1 VASKS
6 SYSEGEKGA
15 EIQDQLDVLDKLVDR
30 VRVLYEQYFMGMA
43 KQPPSQ
49 LHTDA
54 ERKVR
59 DLTQVQIRNTALRYR
74 FATITQKFGSY
85 NTYWRRTLREIE
97 QGRYLRDLSRIKR
110 NAMKHGDVI
119 PAEIL
124 AAMPKR
130 MQEMVERDR
139 LAAIA
144 IQARRAGRH
153 GAPGETAETGAPA
166 AVVRDPGSGF
176 RLDDLGDDPDL
187 LDAIAREA
195 EDAVERALRIKADT
209 RPPLGQPG
217 TWPPPVGGK
226 PNTTPP
232 PLAAARPVALPATTT
247 RLPTVAGV
255 PPAPGKAPPP
265 MPGAAGG
272 ARAAP
277 PPMPSRA
284 ARTSQG
290 PRTQRIART
299 DADTIP
305 TPMGAMTGDVPAPGA
320 GPRPAPPAARPGT
333 ETAAPP
339 PPPRLPAVPR
349 RAVVKAAEPPPG
361 MSEADTRALYAKFL
375 KARQIVGESNDG
387 MTYDKLV
394 RTLRQQ
400 GAKIM
405 DQYSAKG
412 VEFGVVIKDN
422 KVVLKA
428 KPK

>member
-6 SYSEGEKGA
+6 SYSEGEKGG

-59 DLTQVQIRNTALRYR
+59 DLTQIQIRNTALRYR

-139 LAAIA
+139 AAAVA

-153 GAPGETAETGAPA
+153 SETGEQA
-166 AVVRDPGSGF
+166 AVVRDPGNAF
-176 RLDDLGDDPDL
+176 RLHDLGDDADL

-209 RPPLGQPG
+209 RPPLGHPG

-226 PNTTPP
+226 PNTIPP
-232 PLAAARPVALPATTT
+232 PLAAARPVPLPGATT

-255 PPAPGKAPPP
+255 PPAPGKAPS
-265 MPGAAGG
+265 PGAAGG
-272 ARAAP
+272 ARSAP
-277 PPMPSRA
+277 PPMPARST
-284 ARTSQG
+284 RTSQA
-290 PRTQRIART
+290 PRTQRMART
-299 DADTIP
+299 DSDTIP
-305 TPMGAMTGDVPAPGA
+305 TPMGAMTGDLPAPGA
-320 GPRPAPPAARPGT
+320 GPRPAPPPARPGT

-349 RAVVKAAEPPPG
+349 RAPVKGVDPPPG

>member
-30 VRVLYEQYFMGMA
+30 VRVLYEQYFLGMA
-43 KQPPSQ
+43 KQPPTQ

-59 DLTQVQIRNTALRYR
+59 DLTQIQIRNTALRYR
-74 FATITQKFGSY
+74 FATITQKFGAY

-110 NAMKHGDVI
+110 NALKHGDAI

-130 MQEMVERDR
+130 MQDMVERDR
-139 LAAIA
+139 AAALA
-144 IQARRAGRH
+144 IQSRRGGR
-153 GAPGETAETGAPA
+153 AAETADDA
-166 AVVRDPGSGF
+166 AAVRDPGGSF

-209 RPPLGQPG
+209 RPPLGHPG

-232 PLAAARPVALPATTT
+232 PLAAARPVALPATTM
-247 RLPTVAGV
+247 RLPTVGGV
-255 PPAPGKAPPP
+255 PPALGKPPPIPAGARSAPPP
-265 MPGAAGG
+265 TP
-272 ARAAP
+272 AR
-277 PPMPSRA
+277 S
-284 ARTSQG
+284 ARVSQG

-305 TPMGAMTGDVPAPGA
+305 APMGEMAGGAPAPGA
-320 GPRPAPPAARPGT
+320 GPRPAPPPGRPGT

-349 RAVVKAAEPPPG
+349 RAPVKGIEPPPG

-375 KARQIVGESNDG
+375 KARQIVGENNEQ

-405 DQYSAKG
+405 EQYNAKG

>member
-1 VASKS
+1 
-6 SYSEGEKGA
+6 
-15 EIQDQLDVLDKLVDR
+15 
-30 VRVLYEQYFMGMA
+30 
-43 KQPPSQ
+43 
-49 LHTDA
+49 
-54 ERKVR
+54 VR

-110 NAMKHGDVI
+110 NALKHGDVI

-130 MQEMVERDR
+130 MREMVERDR
-139 LAAIA
+139 VAALA
-144 IQARRAGRH
+144 IQARRAGRQ
-153 GAPGETAETGAPA
+153 GETGEPA

-209 RPPLGQPG
+209 RPPLGHPG

-255 PPAPGKAPPP
+255 PPVPGKAPPP
-265 MPGAAGG
+265 LPGPAG